1 MAFTPI
7 CLYSGDCPLK
17 TALIVHKFYSAA
29 LLPLMALLWFGL
41 LALFI
46 SSDYRE
52 FNRQVSQRL
61 NDALYASPYSLGFSA
76 FTLRAATLPTGAEL
90 SLFSRQ
96 GKLLR
101 TTTPALTAP
110 SYTPLLDRLRS
121 IKQDSSC
128 TSDLPELG
136 KNGFLACYQQTTDGD
151 TWLVSISRPALL
163 NLWLQEHGLKLAMCL
178 LGFIGVLLIYLYKH
192 VGSHKSQQ
200 QNMALHHLM
209 RKNDND
215 YQRLIGNLPGLV
227 YRMRVDDRHIYYAS
241 PGTLPLTG
249 YSPEAFIR
257 GEIRALDLIHRSDRK
272 IFLRHARDA
281 HHSLREFELS
291 YRIITAHGETKWV
304 LDKGRSYRENQHL
317 MIEGMVLDITE
328 RELVRQQIE
337 FLATQDPLTELFN
350 RYKFNDELVHI
361 VDAAKSHHECFAM
374 LFIDL
379 DRFKNINDSLGHQVG
394 DRLLRKVATRLQE
407 NLPNRHFIARL
418 GGDEFVVLLRNVSG
432 LNEIHQLARE
442 INRLLRKPFNIDSYQ
457 LRTSCSIGIA
467 IFPEHSQQSQV
478 LWRFADTAMYQA
490 KLTGGDSYQ
499 FFTPE
504 IGQQVQ
510 QRTEIEQDLTQ
521 ALDNNQFALFF
532 QPQIDL
538 QQNKVIGAEALIRW
552 IHPHKGIISPAQF
565 IPIAEETG
573 LINRLGDWI
582 LHEALI
588 HLQKWQ
594 AIDEHFTLAVNI
606 SPKQVT
612 EELPEK
618 IRLKMAEFNIHPE
631 SLELEITESLLMENI
646 NLIKSL
652 LGDIRSMHIGFAL
665 DDFGTGY
672 SSLSYLRHL
681 PIQKL
686 KIDRAFVKNLENNA
700 DDVALVNAIIA
711 MANSLNL
718 KVLAEGIETEGQ
730 LAILQ
735 NQGCNL
741 YQGYLF
747 GKPVCAEDFQR
758 DYLNTQQIR

>member
-1 MAFTPI
+1 
-7 CLYSGDCPLK
+7 
-17 TALIVHKFYSAA
+17 
-29 LLPLMALLWFGL
+29 MALLWFGL
-41 LALFI
+41 LVLFI

-52 FNRQVSQRL
+52 YNRQVSQRL
-61 NDALYASPYSLGFSA
+61 SDALYASPYSLGYGA
-76 FTLRAATLPTGAEL
+76 FTLRAASLPQGAEL
-90 SLFSRQ
+90 SLFSAQ
-96 GKLLR
+96 GQLLR
-101 TTTPALTAP
+101 STSPALDAP
-110 SYTPLLDRLRS
+110 SYTPLLDHLLRLR
-121 IKQDSSC
+121 QDTSC
-128 TSDLPELG
+128 TGDLPELG
-136 KNGFLACYQQTTDGD
+136 KNGFLACFQQTPDGD

-163 NLWLQEHGLKLAMCL
+163 NLWLHEHGLKLTLCL
-178 LGFIGVLLIYLYKH
+178 LGFISLLLIYLYKH

-200 QNMALHHLM
+200 QNIALHHLV
-209 RKNDND
+209 KKTDQD

-227 YRMRVDDRHIYYAS
+227 YRMRVDDYQILYAS
-241 PGTLPLTG
+241 PGTLALTG
-249 YSPEAFIR
+249 YTPETFSR
-257 GEIRALDLIHRSDRK
+257 GDIKALDLIHRNDRK
-272 IFLRHARDA
+272 VFLRHSRDA

-304 LDKGRSYRENQHL
+304 LDKGRSYRENQQL
-317 MIEGMVLDITE
+317 MIEGMILDITE

-361 VDAAKSHHECFAM
+361 VDAAKTQHECFAM

-407 NLPNRHFIARL
+407 NMPSRHFVARL
-418 GGDEFVVLLRNVSG
+418 GGDEFVVLLRNVNG
-432 LNEIHQLARE
+432 RHEIHQLARE

-521 ALDNNQFALFF
+521 ALDHNEFVLFF

-538 QQNKVIGAEALIRW
+538 QKNKVIGAEALIRW
-552 IHPHKGIISPAQF
+552 LHPHKGLISPAQF

-582 LHEALI
+582 LHEALE
-588 HLQKWQ
+588 HLQHWQ
-594 AIDEHFTLAVNI
+594 QLDANFTMAVNI

-618 IRLKMAEFNIHPE
+618 IRQKISEFNILPQ

-646 NLIKSL
+646 NLIKPL
-652 LGDIRSMHIGFAL
+652 LGDIRAMQIGFAL

-686 KIDRAFVKNLENNA
+686 KIDRAFVKNLESNN
-700 DDVALVNAIIA
+700 DDVALVNAIMA

-718 KVLAEGIETEGQ
+718 KVLAEGIETDGQ

-735 NQGCNL
+735 GQGCTL

-747 GKPVCAEDFQR
+747 GKPVSAEDFER
-758 DYLNTQQIR
+758 DYLNARQIR